1 MVRNMELG
9 DSNGLMVPYTQGSL
23 GLIIFMG
30 MGPIYGQMVVTL
42 KGAGSIIKGII
53 SYIIINKGGTW
64 LL

>member
-30 MGPIYGQMVVTL
+30 RGPIYGQMVVTL
-42 KGAGSIIKGII
+42 KVAGSIMR
-53 SYIIINKGGTW
+53 S
-64 LL
+64 LF